1 MDSSF
6 ILEVQNL
13 TKIFSS
19 GGRSLTVLDNVEFSV
34 RSGSTCSIVGPSGS
48 GKTTLLGLCAGLD
61 KPSSGSVYIKEKEIS
76 RFSEEE
82 LSVFR
87 NRNIGFV
94 FQSFQL
100 ISTLTAKE
108 NVMVPLELRNEP
120 YRDVEKKAKILLEK
134 TGLKDRMTHYPS
146 QLSGGEKQRV
156 GIARAFIHNPD
167 ILFADEP
174 TGNLDGETSEHIEEL
189 LFDLNSEQGTTLV
202 IVTHDIELANKC
214 ARTISLKNGKVDY
227 DSFPDS
233 GFKQS
238 TGQIDGTVLNR

>member
-1 MDSSF
+1 MDSTF
-6 ILEVQNL
+6 ILEVKNL
-13 TKIFSS
+13 TKIFGS
-19 GGRSLTVLDNVEFSV
+19 GSRSLTVLDNVGFSV
-34 RSGSTCSIVGPSGS
+34 TSGSTCSIVGPSGS

-61 KPSSGSVYIKEKEIS
+61 KPSSGSVNIKDKEIS
-76 RFSEEE
+76 RLTEEE

-120 YRDVEKKAKILLEK
+120 YKEVENRAEFLLEK

-202 IVTHDIELANKC
+202 IVTHDVELAKKC
-214 ARTISLKNGKVDY
+214 TRTISLKNGKIDY
-227 DSFPDS
+227 DSHSEIIQTHEAD
-233 GFKQS
+233 KV
-238 TGQIDGTVLNR
+238 DGTVLNK